1 MKISLEIKSSCWTW
15 FFSKFFNKSSNSLC
29 FGNAGFNKS
38 HASGVKIFSSY
49 SINASDITIGSLSYP
64 NFWRT
69 TLTHLAFSFDKYD
82 FFVDTINFGA
92 ATFFFISFFENSD
105 SKSFVSNFTFDS
117 SIYNLFIFFFY
128 FFPYTICIS
137 SIVYFYPIKWFH
149 CNFWFYDWFFYIRII
164 KGNYLELALFE

>member
-117 SIYNLFIFFFY
+117 SIYNLFIFFFLL
-128 FFPYTICIS
+128 FPIY
-137 SIVYFYPIKWFH
+137 
-149 CNFWFYDWFFYIRII
+149 
-164 KGNYLELALFE
+164 YLHI